1 MRTALSVLLACIA
14 CAPLPKQSETVVPA
28 RSNRPRIEDA
38 IRTAQST
45 FDSAAQAGDAHRMA
59 GLFDDDAVL
68 ITPASD
74 TIRGKSA
81 IERLLTAAQPGATGA
96 KFWFAREPPLE
107 HCRDGGYEHAQFT
120 AEIRQGDG
128 SKDTLRARFVVL
140 WNRDS
145 IGSARV
151 KRVSFPERELS
162 GWPTRAECVTD
173 IQSTIE
179 SAKRLQESSRLS
191 ITLVV
196 GHTTGDPSQ
205 DFELAMK
212 SRGWSDVAYTCPSS
226 RPCDYLST
234 HSYRSTTNPI
244 VPLLRYRF
252 SKELA
257 MEMLGGALLQG
268 ATIGVD
274 TAAGSQMELLW
285 SGAYAGVLLS
295 YELAGLQ
302 LGIGPAVQTV
312 HWHVDDHYWPYNAS
326 TFYQSSFHSNTVG
339 LIADIGGRLRMPS
352 RLHLD
357 AHGESRWFGRMD
369 VRGSPR
375 FPTVNVRNNST
386 FLGLGLGWAF

>member
-1 MRTALSVLLACIA
+1 MRTALSVLLLCIA

-28 RSNRPRIEDA
+28 RPNWPRIEDA

-59 GLFDDDAVL
+59 GLFDDDALL

-74 TIRGKSA
+74 TIRGRSA
-81 IERLLTAAQPGATGA
+81 IEGLLAAAQPGATGA

-107 HCRDGGYEHAQFT
+107 HCRDGGFEHAQFT

-128 SKDTLRARFVVL
+128 SKDTLQARFVVF

-145 IGSARV
+145 VGSARV

-162 GWPTRAECVTD
+162 RWPTRGECVTD
-173 IQSTIE
+173 IESAME
-179 SAKRLQESSRLS
+179 SAKRLQESSRFS
-191 ITLVV
+191 ITLLA
-196 GHTTGDPSQ
+196 GHTSGDPSR

-212 SRGWSDVAYTCPSS
+212 SRGWSNLAYTCPSS

-234 HSYRSTTNPI
+234 HSYRSTISPI

-274 TAAGSQMELLW
+274 TAVGSQMEVSW

-302 LGIGPAVQTV
+302 LGVGPAVQTV
-312 HWHVDDHYWPYNAS
+312 HWRVDDHNWPYNAS
-326 TFYQSSFHSNTVG
+326 TFYESSFHTKGVG
-339 LIADIGGRLRMPS
+339 LIGDLGWRLLLPS
-352 RLHLD
+352 RLHAD
-357 AHGESRWFGRMD
+357 IHAESRWFARTD

-375 FPTVNVRNNST
+375 FPNVNVRNNSS
-386 FLGLGLGWAF
+386 FAGLGLGWAF